1 MKMLLFLAAWLG
13 IALCSLG
20 ESLDEGFGPAPA
32 AEAGAFRLI
41 QRKPYDRGNCFH
53 WPGCRGESI
62 GAMWV
67 HAPEFC
73 AALGGRS
80 WLDES
85 TGRCYDLRPG
95 ALWAFRELYDW
106 LCHSLRLKTKF
117 RLIFKQ
123 RHIAAQNTTNLLGF
137 IAAIG

>member
-1 MKMLLFLAAWLG
+1 LILAAWLG
-13 IALCSLG
+13 TV
-20 ESLDEGFGPAPA
+20 FYGPGLHGLQPDPA
-32 AEAGAFRLI
+32 AGAGTLQFV

-62 GAMWV
+62 GAMWI

-85 TGRCYDLRPG
+85 TGRCHDLPPG
-95 ALWAFRELYDW
+95 PRGLMEGVR
-106 LCHSLRLKTKF
+106 
-117 RLIFKQ
+117 Q
-123 RHIAAQNTTNLLGF
+123 
-137 IAAIG
+137 